1 MAEQK
6 EEVSV
11 DELKH
16 ANISLILDSYN
27 DIFSSFDAR
36 GFVEKSLSVDFLDEC
51 KRAARDKDETEL
63 EIILSLPKNKRNL
76 NDEFKIKKRLKDH
89 FKHHAGEKEQ
99 EIKKLK
105 KGGLKW
111 MFSGF
116 IALLVA
122 VGVRTIL
129 PESLIVDTL
138 VEPLLVIPGWFT
150 IWEGLNRVL
159 VGHAEKEQDLEFYKK
174 MSNAQVVFRGY

>member
-1 MAEQK
+1 
-6 EEVSV
+6 
-11 DELKH
+11 
-16 ANISLILDSYN
+16 
-27 DIFSSFDAR
+27 
-36 GFVEKSLSVDFLDEC
+36 
-51 KRAARDKDETEL
+51 
-63 EIILSLPKNKRNL
+63 
-76 NDEFKIKKRLKDH
+76 
-89 FKHHAGEKEQ
+89 
-99 EIKKLK
+99 
-105 KGGLKW
+105 